1 MNKKYSSLASLILLI
16 SILYCAVIMTMI
28 LFKNNPSDK
37 FNNSGL
43 LTISEAIDKN
53 YKSVVSIIVEL
64 DVGLNS
70 GGLLSS
76 NQKIDKGS
84 GIVLSKDGYIVT
96 NYHVIKDAKKI
107 FVKLYNGQ
115 SYKVKKTDIFKDRL
129 TDIAVIKIDEDNL
142 LLPTIGNSDNIKV
155 GEEVIAL
162 GNPLGLFN
170 ISNQV
175 TATKGIV
182 SAKNIDFGF
191 NDSYGSTYKGMIQTD
206 ASINPGNSG
215 GPLLNRKG
223 EIIGLNTF
231 VITGSNNQRK
241 SVGLNFAIP
250 INQVIDIYSTLRSD
264 GEIDRGFNTGATVME
279 IDEILMDM
287 HRIKTK
293 DGVIVSDVEK
303 KSLSEKTGIKIK
315 DVILKINDKDI
326 YPMQDTPY
334 DFDLE
339 IEKVVREELLRV
351 GDEIKLIILRDNNQI
366 ELNLILDKG
375 GF

>member
-1 MNKKYSSLASLILLI
+1 MNKKYSKLVSFILLI
-16 SILYCAVIMTMI
+16 SILYCAVIMTML
-28 LFKNNPSDK
+28 LFKGSSSNNLDS
-37 FNNSGL
+37 NNL
-43 LTISEAIDKN
+43 LDVSEAIDKN

-64 DVGLNS
+64 EADINQEE
-70 GGLLSS
+70 LSS
-76 NQKIDKGS
+76 ANQKIDNGS
-84 GIVLSKDGYIVT
+84 GIILSKDGYIVT
-96 NYHVIKDAKKI
+96 NYHVVKDAKKI
-107 FVKLYNGQ
+107 FIKLYNGQ

-129 TDIAVIKIDEDNL
+129 TDIAVIKIDENNL
-142 LLPTIGNSDNIKV
+142 FLPIIGNSNNIKV
-155 GEEVIAL
+155 GEEVVAL

-175 TATKGIV
+175 TATKGII

-223 EIIGLNTF
+223 EIVGLNTF
-231 VITGSNNQRK
+231 VITGSSNEKK

-250 INQVIDIYSTLRSD
+250 INQVIEIYNALKEN
-264 GEIDRGFNTGATVME
+264 GEIDRGFNTGATVMK

-287 HRIKTK
+287 HRIKSK
-293 DGVIVSDVEK
+293 DGVIVCDVEK

-315 DVILKINDKDI
+315 DVILKVNDRNI
-326 YPMQDTPY
+326 SPAQDSPY
-334 DFDLE
+334 DFDIE
-339 IEKVVREELLRV
+339 IEKVMREELLKV
-351 GDEIKLIILRDNNQI
+351 GDKIKLIILRDNNQI

>member
-37 FNNSGL
+37 LNDSGL

-250 INQVIDIYSTLRSD
+250 INQVVDIYSTLRAD
-264 GEIDRGFNTGATVME
+264 GEIDRGFNTGATVMG

>member
-1 MNKKYSSLASLILLI
+1 MNKKYSKLVSFILLI
-16 SILYCAVIMTMI
+16 SILYCAVIMTML
-28 LFKNNPSDK
+28 LFKGSSSNNLDS
-37 FNNSGL
+37 NNL
-43 LTISEAIDKN
+43 LDVSEAIDKN

-64 DVGLNS
+64 EADINQEE
-70 GGLLSS
+70 LSS
-76 NQKIDKGS
+76 TNQKIDNGS
-84 GIVLSKDGYIVT
+84 GIILSKDGYIVT
-96 NYHVIKDAKKI
+96 NYHVVKDAKKI
-107 FVKLYNGQ
+107 FIKLYNGQ

-129 TDIAVIKIDEDNL
+129 TDIAVIKIDENNL
-142 LLPTIGNSDNIKV
+142 FLPIIGNSNNIKV
-155 GEEVIAL
+155 GEEVVAL

-175 TATKGIV
+175 TATKGII

-223 EIIGLNTF
+223 EIVGLNTF
-231 VITGSNNQRK
+231 VITGSSNEKK

-250 INQVIDIYSTLRSD
+250 INQVIEIYNALKEN
-264 GEIDRGFNTGATVME
+264 GEIDRGFNTGATVMK

-287 HRIKTK
+287 HRIKSK
-293 DGVIVSDVEK
+293 DGVIVCDVEK

-315 DVILKINDKDI
+315 DVILKVNDRNI
-326 YPMQDTPY
+326 SPAQDSPY
-334 DFDLE
+334 DFDIE
-339 IEKVVREELLRV
+339 IEKVMREELLKV
-351 GDEIKLIILRDNNQI
+351 GDKIKLIILRDNNQI

>member
-1 MNKKYSSLASLILLI
+1 MNKKYSSLISLILLI

-37 FNNSGL
+37 LNDSGL
-43 LTISEAIDKN
+43 LTISESIDKN

-64 DVGLNS
+64 DAGLNA
-70 GGLLSS
+70 GGLLNF

-250 INQVIDIYSTLRSD
+250 INQVIDIYSALRAD
-264 GEIDRGFNTGATVME
+264 GEIDRGFNTGATVMG

>member
-37 FNNSGL
+37 LNDSGL

-250 INQVIDIYSTLRSD
+250 INQVVDIYSTLRAD
-264 GEIDRGFNTGATVME
+264 GEIDRGFNTGATVMG
-279 IDEILMDM
+279 IDEILIDM

>member
-37 FNNSGL
+37 LNDSGL

-250 INQVIDIYSTLRSD
+250 INQVIDIYSALRAD
-264 GEIDRGFNTGATVME
+264 GEIDRGFNTGATVMG

>member
-1 MNKKYSSLASLILLI
+1 MNKKYSSLISLILLI

-37 FNNSGL
+37 LNDSGL

-250 INQVIDIYSTLRSD
+250 INQVIDIYSALRAD
-264 GEIDRGFNTGATVME
+264 GEIDRGFNTGATVMG

>member
-37 FNNSGL
+37 FNDSGL

-250 INQVIDIYSTLRSD
+250 INQVIDIYSTLRAD
-264 GEIDRGFNTGATVME
+264 GEIDRGFNTGATVMG

>member
-37 FNNSGL
+37 FNDSGL
-43 LTISEAIDKN
+43 LKISEAIDKN

>member
-64 DVGLNS
+64 DAGLNS

-250 INQVIDIYSTLRSD
+250 INQVIDIYSALRAD

>member
-37 FNNSGL
+37 LNDSGL

>member
-37 FNNSGL
+37 LNDSGL

-250 INQVIDIYSTLRSD
+250 INQVIDIYSALRAD
-264 GEIDRGFNTGATVME
+264 GEIDRGFNTGATVMG
-279 IDEILMDM
+279 IDEILMEDFYLRNG
-287 HRIKTK
+287 H
-293 DGVIVSDVEK
+293 
-303 KSLSEKTGIKIK
+303 LSH
-315 DVILKINDKDI
+315 
-326 YPMQDTPY
+326 
-334 DFDLE
+334 
-339 IEKVVREELLRV
+339 
-351 GDEIKLIILRDNNQI
+351 
-366 ELNLILDKG
+366 
-375 GF
+375 

>member
-37 FNNSGL
+37 FNDSGL
-43 LTISEAIDKN
+43 LKISEAIDKN

-191 NDSYGSTYKGMIQTD
+191 NDNYGSTYKGMIQTD

-250 INQVIDIYSTLRSD
+250 INQVIDIYSTLRAD